1 MFRTPFEP
9 RRPQRSPGEQV
20 SETTSTSSP
29 VLLARLVVS
38 MPHGEHKRHF
48 GIPASGR
55 PRSPFL
61 SLYAAPHRTAPHRTA
76 PHRRA
81 LAELWRCQLV
91 ETRSAARH
99 VTPVPRWWA
108 DLGRRAE
115 ERNGECTAPRSAHGV
130 VEGLRDAHA
139 DENHIMTIDTRGRSS
154 LLIIPGTNQSMGN
167 SDAQMRKTR
176 THQQFVA
183 DDHLEV

>member
-1 MFRTPFEP
+1 M
-9 RRPQRSPGEQV
+9 
-20 SETTSTSSP
+20 
-29 VLLARLVVS
+29 
-38 MPHGEHKRHF
+38 
-48 GIPASGR
+48 
-55 PRSPFL
+55 
-61 SLYAAPHRTAPHRTA
+61 
-76 PHRRA
+76 
-81 LAELWRCQLV
+81 
-91 ETRSAARH
+91 
-99 VTPVPRWWA
+99 TPVPRWWA

-115 ERNGECTAPRSAHGV
+115 ERNGERRKCTAPRSVCGV